1 MKKTINCTL
10 FDGTKLINHAS
21 ITIEDGIITSIEENN
36 EVKSDYFVMPCLID
50 AHTHMTNLDD
60 VNQMLNYGIN
70 TTFDVCASST
80 LIEASKDLNIISSM
94 NMAMGIVLNPK
105 KFVDD
110 AVQNG
115 AKYIKVL
122 LFNPLSIGAK
132 ALKGIVDEAHKR
144 NLKVAV
150 HATEITTYK
159 QAVDA
164 NADIL
169 LHLPMKD
176 NLTDE
181 FASLIA
187 SKNIAV
193 TPTLV
198 MMKAF
203 ADSGK
208 NGYTQEHF
216 KNAINQVKT
225 LYKNGVQILVGT
237 DANIG
242 SFAPLVTY
250 GDSVYDEI
258 HFLLE
263 AKIPLIE
270 VLKGA
275 TSKIGDCFNMDLGKI
290 EIGKPCNYLVFKILD
305 NHIEIDSQYLEEIWI
320 NGRNRKF

>member
-10 FDGTKLINHAS
+10 FDGTKLSNQTS
-21 ITIEDGIITSIEENN
+21 VVIEDGVIASIEENN
-36 EVKSDYFVMPCLID
+36 ETKSDYFVMPCLID

-70 TTFDVCASST
+70 TTFDVCASPD
-80 LIEASKDLNIISSM
+80 LIEASKDLNIISSID
-94 NMAMGIVLNPK
+94 MAMGIVLNPK

-110 AVQNG
+110 AVQKG

-159 QAVDA
+159 QAVEA

-193 TPTLV
+193 VPTLV

-216 KNAINQVKT
+216 KNALNQVNT

-263 AKIPLIE
+263 AKIPLLE

-275 TSKIGDCFNMDLGKI
+275 TSKIGDYFNMDLGKI
-290 EIGKPCNYLVFKILD
+290 EVNKPCNCLVFKIPD
-305 NHIEIDSQYLEEIWI
+305 NHIEIHNQYLEEIWI